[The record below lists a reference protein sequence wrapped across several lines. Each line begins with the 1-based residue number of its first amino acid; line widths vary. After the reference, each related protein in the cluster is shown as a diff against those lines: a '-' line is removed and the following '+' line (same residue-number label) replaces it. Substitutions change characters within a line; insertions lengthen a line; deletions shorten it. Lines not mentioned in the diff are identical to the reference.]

1 MGLRGY
7 ISLMNKKIIAGL
19 ISISALVLPIAD
31 AAHAVPSKPA
41 VNGGEGGEGGGEEGT
56 GSAIVL
62 LGGAV
67 VIIGG
72 IGYLIG
78 RRKK

>member
-1 MGLRGY
+1 
-7 ISLMNKKIIAGL
+7 MNKKIIVGL
-19 ISISALVLPIAD
+19 ISIGALVLPIVD
-31 AAHAVPSKPA
+31 ISHAVPTKPA
-41 VNGGEGGEGGGEEGT
+41 GNGGEGGEGGGEEGG

-67 VIIGG
+67 VLIGG
-72 IGYLIG
+72 VGYLIG

>member
-1 MGLRGY
+1 
-7 ISLMNKKIIAGL
+7 MNKKIIAGL
-19 ISISALVLPIAD
+19 ISISALVLPIVD
-31 AAHAVPSKPA
+31 VAHAVPSKPA